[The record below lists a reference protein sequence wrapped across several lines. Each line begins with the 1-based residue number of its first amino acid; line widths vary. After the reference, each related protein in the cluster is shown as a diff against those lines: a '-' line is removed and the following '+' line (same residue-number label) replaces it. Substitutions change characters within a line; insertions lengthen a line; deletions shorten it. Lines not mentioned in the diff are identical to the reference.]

1 MRDQLIARIAATI
14 NARILYSS
22 DHPRVTQSAALVA
35 SLLEQLLSESPR
47 DEITF
52 LVVGDDLVIDNQVF
66 RQGTMVERQFVETL
80 TRRGI
85 ERLTLAAG
93 METEEILNFAN
104 DLASGLR
111 PQSSAHVVVGHVHV
125 PDEESE
131 EEGDD
136 DEEEREEGELI
147 EQLELTR
154 ENFTR
159 FRTSRKLP
167 MAGVETLVRS
177 LLASL
182 TRSART
188 TVPLAPLKEHDEYT
202 FVHSV
207 NVSLL
212 VMAQARSFRLEEKL
226 VHDFGVAALL
236 HDIGKLTIPHAILNC
251 PGKLENDD
259 WEVMKGHVE
268 QGALLLT
275 TDEKAPPL
283 AVIVA
288 YEHHLRH
295 DGLPNYPILPR
306 PRLPNLVSR
315 MTAIADSYDA
325 MSTSRPYQQ
334 PLMRSA
340 ALEILRK
347 RAGTFY
353 DPMLVANFIRMVE
366 SSVRRVPG

>member
-1 MRDQLIARIAATI
+1 VREQLIARIAATI
-14 NARILYSS
+14 NARTLYST
-22 DHPRVTQSAALVA
+22 DHPRVIQSAALVV
-35 SLLEQLLSESPR
+35 SLLEQVLSESQR

-52 LVVGDDLVIDNQVF
+52 LVVDEDLVIDDRVL
-66 RQGTMVERQFVETL
+66 RQGTVVERQFVETL

-93 METEEILNFAN
+93 VEAEEILNLAN

-111 PQSSAHVVVGHVHV
+111 PRSSAHVVVGHVHV
-125 PDEESE
+125 PAEEKE
-131 EEGDD
+131 EEDQERAD
-136 DEEEREEGELI
+136 EREEGELI

-154 ENFTR
+154 ESFAR
-159 FRTSRKLP
+159 FRTSRSLP

-236 HDIGKLTIPHAILNC
+236 HDIGKLTVPHAILNC

-275 TDEKAPPL
+275 AEKKAPPL

-295 DGLPNYPILPR
+295 DGQPNYPILPR

-325 MSTSRPYQQ
+325 MSTTRPYQQ

-347 RAGTFY
+347 RSGTFY
-353 DPMLVANFIRMVE
+353 DPMLVANFIRMIE
-366 SSVRRVPG
+366 SSGRRG